1 MRARLWCRMIGRV
14 FLFGLAVAIAL
25 VAPAQ
30 AASGGETLDR
40 MLPELRAEHP
50 GRLVDAETRTGPNG
64 HSHYHIKWMTPDGR
78 ILFFDL

>member
-1 MRARLWCRMIGRV
+1 MRARLWCCMIGRV
-14 FLFGLAVAIAL
+14 LLFGLAAAFAL

-30 AASGGETLDR
+30 AAGGDETLDR

-50 GRLVDAETRTGPNG
+50 GRLVDAEARTGPDG
-64 HSHYHIKWMTPDGR
+64 RTHYHIKWMTPDGR